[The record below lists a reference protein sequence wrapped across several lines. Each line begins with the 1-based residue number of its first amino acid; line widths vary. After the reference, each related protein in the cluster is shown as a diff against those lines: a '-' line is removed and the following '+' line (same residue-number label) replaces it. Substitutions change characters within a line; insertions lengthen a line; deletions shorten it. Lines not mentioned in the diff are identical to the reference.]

1 MDLLN
6 GVINLFK
13 GTVGT
18 ILVVP
23 PGTGN
28 GEPQEDFEELLVR
41 PPSAAPSQSL
51 SSIASCTSS
60 QEFAKQKSRRRWI
73 QDRDASW
80 IERNQHVKLQ
90 SAHWKAQ
97 RCAAEAR
104 LEKVRSHLNELKK
117 WQSRKGHKDK
127 ELPKTE
133 FNKKVH
139 RHLVEVNCL
148 AAILKNSHQ
157 QAAEV
162 QAHKINNREKKI
174 AIFSGG
180 TGSSSKQAHRG
191 AVCVW
196 RDSLVRCAS
205 APTARLVRST
215 SPMRQKQPTLT

>member
-1 MDLLN
+1 MANINCFQDALLN
-6 GVINLFK
+6 
-13 GTVGT
+13 
-18 ILVVP
+18 
-23 PGTGN
+23 
-28 GEPQEDFEELLVR
+28 
-41 PPSAAPSQSL
+41 
-51 SSIASCTSS
+51 
-60 QEFAKQKSRRRWI
+60 
-73 QDRDASW
+73 
-80 IERNQHVKLQ
+80 
-90 SAHWKAQ
+90 
-97 RCAAEAR
+97 
-104 LEKVRSHLNELKK
+104 LNELKK

-196 RDSLVRCAS
+196 RDSLVRSAS
-205 APTARLVRST
+205 APTASFVRST